1 MGGGIACNA
10 SCLSSLRR
18 SCSHLW
24 FPTSGATAPEL
35 YLCCRSCWGILASGT
50 ASVGPHGDSG
60 SAQLFAEPWGV
71 GAFLGAVSG
80 GPWLERV
87 MRTICPFLTKQR
99 AGSKESRAP
108 AVDLPLAPG
117 WGGST
122 WGAGS
127 LPSAERG
134 RQHCKSHGAP
144 SLSLQI
150 KAE

>member
-71 GAFLGAVSG
+71 GVI
-80 GPWLERV
+80 PWSCVRG
-87 MRTICPFLTKQR
+87 TLT
-99 AGSKESRAP
+99 
-108 AVDLPLAPG
+108 
-117 WGGST
+117 
-122 WGAGS
+122 GAGNEDN
-127 LPSAERG
+127 LPFPNEAKGWQRREQSPCRG
-134 RQHCKSHGAP
+134 PAP
-144 SLSLQI
+144 SSRLGWQHVGRGEPSFC
-150 KAE
+150 